1 LGLRRSGIARIYDT
15 SRAIT
20 RRPPGEP
27 SLSPCQAI
35 SIRDVI
41 VAYAIS
47 GARFSVLN
55 QTS

>member
-1 LGLRRSGIARIYDT
+1 LGLRRSGIARIHDT
-15 SRAIT
+15 RRAIT
-20 RRPPGEP
+20 RRLPGEH

-41 VAYAIS
+41 VAHGIR